1 MNNVFVG
8 IDVSKDTVEVAVRP
22 SGEYKGF
29 ANNDEGL
36 ADMVAWIEAFSITL
50 VVLEA
55 TGGYEMGA
63 ARMLAGKNI
72 PMAVVNPRQVRDFAK
87 ATGKLAK
94 TDAIDARVI
103 ARFGEAVRPDP
114 RVLKDE
120 ETLKLDALVARR
132 RQLIE
137 MHTAESNRLALAPS
151 WTRHEIREHIDWLEH
166 ALDKVDDE
174 IKKFLKNSPFWRE
187 KENILRSMKCVGP
200 VTASTLIAELPE
212 LGSLTGKQVAALV
225 GVAPLNWDSGLF
237 RGKRCVWGG
246 RASVRAALYMSV
258 LNGIR
263 YNPVLKEF
271 YQRLRS
277 SGKLHKVAMTA
288 CMRKLIVILNAMMK
302 NKTCWQAP

>member
-1 MNNVFVG
+1 MNNVFIG
-8 IDVSKDTVEVAVRP
+8 IDVAKDTVEVAVRP
-22 SGEYKGF
+22 CGEHRGF

-36 ADMVAWIEAFSITL
+36 AAMVKWIKPLSPTL

-63 ARMLAGKNI
+63 ARMLAANNVPLAI
-72 PMAVVNPRQVRDFAK
+72 VNPRQVRDFAK

-94 TDAIDARVI
+94 TDGIDALII
-103 ARFGEAVRPDP
+103 ARFGEAVRPEP
-114 RVLKDE
+114 KTLKDE
-120 ETLKLDALVARR
+120 ESQRLDALVARR
-132 RQLIE
+132 KQLIG
-137 MHTAESNRLALAPS
+137 MHTAESNRLALAPG
-151 WTRHEIREHIDWLEH
+151 WTRQTIKDHIDWLEH
-166 ALDKVDDE
+166 ALNRTDDE
-174 IKKFLKNSPFWRE
+174 IKKFLKDSPIWRE

-200 VTASTLIAELPE
+200 ITASTLIADLPE

-246 RASVRAALYMSV
+246 RANIRAVLYMSALV
-258 LNGIR
+258 GIR
-263 YNPVLKEF
+263 HNPVLKEF

-288 CMRKLIVILNAMMK
+288 CMRKLIVILNALMK